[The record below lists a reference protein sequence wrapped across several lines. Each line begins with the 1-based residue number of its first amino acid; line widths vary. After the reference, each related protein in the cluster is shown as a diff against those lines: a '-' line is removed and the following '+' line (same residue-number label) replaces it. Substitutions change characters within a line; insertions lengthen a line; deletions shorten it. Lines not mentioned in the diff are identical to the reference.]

1 MDCSPP
7 GSCFHGISQARM
19 LEWVAISF
27 SRESSQRRDQTQV
40 KPSLIAK
47 GRSGTLPTT
56 FLLQEEVV
64 ETPQAHISPLRPSP
78 QVLGVT
84 SGELARQPPR
94 RKSLPPLSSGPP
106 SVRAS
111 GQHVLF
117 CFQGQEQ
124 DVKRIIQ
131 ALHECLAALPR
142 QQLRKVCGIGVSGQM
157 HGVMFWKTGQ
167 GMLGLGAITFC

>member
-1 MDCSPP
+1 
-7 GSCFHGISQARM
+7 M

-47 GRSGTLPTT
+47 GRSGNLPTT
-56 FLLQEEVV
+56 FLLQEDVV

-94 RKSLPPLSSGPP
+94 RKSLPPLSSILPVCVP
-106 SVRAS
+106 LASMSYSVSR
-111 GQHVLF
+111 G
-117 CFQGQEQ
+117 
-124 DVKRIIQ
+124 KNR
-131 ALHECLAALPR
+131 
-142 QQLRKVCGIGVSGQM
+142 
-157 HGVMFWKTGQ
+157 T
-167 GMLGLGAITFC
+167 